1 MKSGCY
7 IILNRTRSTDELLNV
22 KIGCSKNCESRFNQI
37 KASYRFNGSDDELIL
52 MQIIPCVQ
60 YKRLEK
66 ILHSILKFA
75 RPNVSLAL
83 SPRRLGF
90 RAAVASRA
98 TLILSEDARA
108 LSELKMAG

>member
-7 IILNRTRSTDELLNV
+7 IILNKTRSSNELLNV

-37 KASYRFNGSDDELIL
+37 KASYRFNGSNDELIL

-66 ILHSILKFA
+66 ILHSILRFA
-75 RPNVSLAL
+75 RDKHGEWFTLSEEKLNDRLMRISLA
-83 SPRRLGF
+83 
-90 RAAVASRA
+90 
-98 TLILSEDARA
+98 DYN
-108 LSELKMAG
+108 